1 MKPLIPLF
9 TALCLCLSPAFAQSD
24 PGDGE
29 QSGLDVFYVSMTK
42 ADAKDLGAKT
52 AGKGQMKGKVTWGD
66 AEWQANLTM
75 KGDAATMVV
84 LSSPVAND
92 KVYQMLQDMEERLYV
107 PLYISREVKGKEK
120 NRDFTDL
127 AVKGKTEEQRSEILQ
142 NEIGA
147 YADQEDGNI
156 LIMFAPSSLLEQM
169 VDTRKKKGDE
179 DAALADFAETII
191 YSMGMDKKT
200 DTINVIS
207 ATFAALSKN

>member
-1 MKPLIPLF
+1 MEAP
-9 TALCLCLSPAFAQSD
+9 
-24 PGDGE
+24 DG
-29 QSGLDVFYVSMTK
+29 S
-42 ADAKDLGAKT
+42 
-52 AGKGQMKGKVTWGD
+52 
-66 AEWQANLTM
+66 
-75 KGDAATMVV
+75 
-84 LSSPVAND
+84 
-92 KVYQMLQDMEERLYV
+92 

-127 AVKGKTEEQRSEILQ
+127 AAKGKTEEQRSEILQ

-207 ATFAALSKN
+207 ATFAAMSKN